1 MKKVLEA
8 AVAAA
13 LILVP
18 AGAEAGEKKQNVNG
32 YAFVNK
38 DWVMT
43 EYTMKWQ
50 FVESQKELEATVRA
64 EGIRVAE
71 DDGDPIMDN
80 VRIRRNRAT
89 GVGTCTATI
98 VSPEKRVDAEV
109 MLHVQLHCIYGRW
122 HDAPKFGPRM
132 QTAGM

>member
-98 VSPEKRVDAEV
+98 V
-109 MLHVQLHCIYGRW
+109 
-122 HDAPKFGPRM
+122 
-132 QTAGM
+132 